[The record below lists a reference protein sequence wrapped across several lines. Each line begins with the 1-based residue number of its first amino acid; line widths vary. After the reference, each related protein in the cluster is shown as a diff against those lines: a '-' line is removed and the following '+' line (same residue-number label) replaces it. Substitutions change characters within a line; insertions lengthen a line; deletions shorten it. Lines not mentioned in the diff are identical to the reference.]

1 MCESKKEQVLN
12 MTVEELDLSV
22 RAYNCLKRA
31 GINTVRDLTERTYER
46 MLMVRNLNDKNVWE
60 VINKLA
66 SLGLTLKESPAKS
79 SVRFRDVYHKITLVL
94 DGGYCLKTLQMMEQQ
109 ADQKMIPDG
118 IPINSA
124 LVYGYVDKTYG
135 FSYKVLGLAYYE
147 DGDYTRVWPNDEI
160 GLTVRNGCFDRF
172 AFVLMEN
179 KALARRF
186 AREIE
191 IVDKG
196 YADETDE
203 KIRSLTYLD
212 KFRYDDYPDDI
223 SAIFYTREGEKAKIR
238 VRLIQYL
245 GDQEERHYFFARLID
260 GAVPGF
266 GVREGELIILVVYAE
281 NGEDIACCFKVSN
294 G

>member
-1 MCESKKEQVLN
+1 MCESKIEMVLN
-12 MTVEELDLSV
+12 MTVEELDFSV
-22 RAYNCLKRA
+22 RTYNCLKRA
-31 GINTVRDLTERTYER
+31 GIDTVRDLTERTYEQ
-46 MLMVRNLNDKNVWE
+46 MLMVRNLHQKCVEE
-60 VINKLA
+60 VINKLS
-66 SLGLTLKESPAKS
+66 SLGLSLKESPAKG
-79 SVRFRDVYHKITLVL
+79 SVHFRDVYHKITLVL

-109 ADQKMIPDG
+109 SDRKTIPDG

-147 DGDYTRVWPNDEI
+147 DGDYTLVWPNDEI
-160 GLTVRNGCFDRF
+160 GLTVRSGCFDRF
-172 AFVLMEN
+172 AFVLIEN
-179 KALARRF
+179 KALTRRF
-186 AREIE
+186 AREMEWI
-191 IVDKG
+191 DKG
-196 YADETDE
+196 YADEADE

-223 SAIFYTREGEKAKIR
+223 SAIFYTREGETTKIR
-238 VRLIQYL
+238 VRPTQYL

-260 GAVPGF
+260 GADPGF
-266 GVREGELIILVVYAE
+266 GVREGELIILAVYAE

>member
-1 MCESKKEQVLN
+1 MEKMLDI
-12 MTVEELDLSV
+12 TIEELDLSV
-22 RAYNCLKRA
+22 RTFNCLKRA
-31 GINTVRDLTERTYER
+31 GINTVLELAGNTYEQ
-46 MLMVRNLNDKNVWE
+46 LMTVRHMKEVNIRE
-60 VINKLA
+60 VIDKLTL
-66 SLGLTLKESPAKS
+66 LGLKLKESPVKT
-79 SVRFRDVYHKITLVL
+79 SVHFRDVYHRITLVL

-109 ADQKMIPDG
+109 TDQKTIPEE

-147 DGDYTRVWPNDEI
+147 EGDYTLVWPNDEI

-172 AFVLMEN
+172 AFVLIEN
-179 KALARRF
+179 KALTRRF
-186 AREIE
+186 AKVIE
-191 IVDKG
+191 MIDKG
-196 YADETDE
+196 YADEADE

-238 VRLIQYL
+238 VRPTQYL
-245 GDQEERHYFFARLID
+245 GDQEERHYFFARIID

-266 GVREGELIILVVYAE
+266 GVREGELIIIVVYEE